1 MKTLLRA
8 LLPLLVVAG
17 AAGILRWQL
26 ASRPALPVQ
35 ERKAAVALV
44 QVLPIQ
50 ARDHQLVVY
59 AQGTVEA
66 LDPLPL
72 APEVGGRVVEVSP
85 QLVDGA
91 FCAEG
96 DLLLRLDP
104 ADFELSLAAAEAR
117 VGQARAALALEQA
130 AADLS
135 IQDWTALVEGEPN
148 ALVRREPQLAAARAD
163 LAAAEAARDRA
174 RRDLDRCQVTAPFDA
189 RVEGRRVSLG
199 QVLAPG
205 TVVASLL
212 PTAAAE
218 VILPLALEDLD
229 HLGIDLACWKVDL
242 PVTLEARIGGALVQ
256 RQARLIRSLPTLDPA
271 SRMLRTV
278 ARIADPFGLDGQ
290 RTPIG
295 PGLFVQASIQGEIA
309 RGVFVLPRSAILSG
323 DRVHL
328 ADDEDRLRTRQVV
341 VLQRGRDE
349 VLIHGGLADGD
360 RVVLTTVP
368 VAAEGMM
375 LEIREGNR

>member
-26 ASRPALPVQ
+26 ASRLALPVQ

-148 ALVRREPQLAAARAD
+148 ALVRREPRIPPAHANLPAG
-163 LAAAEAARDRA
+163 EATGGRG
-174 RRDLDRCQVTAPFDA
+174 RRDLGRCQVTAPFDA

-199 QVLAPG
+199 RVLAPG